1 MTMLVCAGMFQ
12 GKQPRFMVQLS
23 WNTKMQG
30 TGSMV
35 YMQSTANLV
44 EAAEDMT
51 ILATEVA
58 KVAVEGVDKP
68 KQIMI

>member
-1 MTMLVCAGMFQ
+1 
-12 GKQPRFMVQLS
+12 
-23 WNTKMQG
+23 
-30 TGSMV
+30 MV

-68 KQIMI
+68 KRIMI